1 MFSAYEIFLFIL
13 ILYLLPCY
21 LFLSPG
27 LVGYHFGKASET
39 QKGLQALAFVLTP
52 LFPPFV
58 LAWCFLV
65 AVFAFVFM
73 FVAYLVYWIR
83 MYLPFGIIFKAWY
96 RISSRL
102 LGRVRKMLEALFGL
116 ESAPPEHAAIPV
128 SFNIGSD

>member
-1 MFSAYEIFLFIL
+1 MLSTYEIFLFIL
-13 ILYLLPCY
+13 VLYCLPFY

-27 LVGYHFGKASET
+27 LVGYYFGKASDT
-39 QKGLQALAFVLTP
+39 KKGLQALAFVLTP

-65 AVFAFVFM
+65 TVFAFVFM
-73 FVAYLVYWIR
+73 FFAYLVYWIR
-83 MYLPFGIIFKAWY
+83 MHLPFGNIFKAWY

-102 LGRVRKMLEALFGL
+102 LGRVRQVLEALFGV

-128 SFNIGSD
+128 LFNASSD